1 MKNWKPKAALLAF
14 ALVATIASAPA
25 LAAELSGVVNVN
37 TATIEQLEQLPGI
50 GASRARA
57 VVEERERRGG
67 FASLD
72 ELVEV
77 KGIGEASLERM
88 RPHLTTEGPTT
99 ARVE

>member
-1 MKNWKPKAALLAF
+1 MKIWKLGVAGLVLAF
-14 ALVATIASAPA
+14 AVALAGVPA
-25 LAAELSGVVNVN
+25 LADVSGVVNVN
-37 TATIEQLEQLPGI
+37 TASAEELEQLPGI

-57 VVEERERRGG
+57 LIEAREARGG

-99 ARVE
+99 ARLE

>member
-1 MKNWKPKAALLAF
+1 MKIWKSAG
-14 ALVATIASAPA
+14 ALVALALVTTWMSAPV
-25 LAAELSGVVNVN
+25 LAAEVSGVVNVN
-37 TATIEQLEQLPGI
+37 TATAEQLEQLPGI
-50 GASRARA
+50 GASRAAA
-57 VVEERERRGG
+57 VIEERERRGG

-99 ARVE
+99 ARAE